1 MAASIFT
8 SNVKRAIR
16 GARAL
21 RAGTVTVNS
30 FGEGDIS
37 TPFGG
42 FKNSGIGR
50 EKGIDGLKLYAQV
63 KSLYFGLHDKPLSV
77 AK

>member
-1 MAASIFT
+1 MT
-8 SNVKRAIR
+8 
-16 GARAL
+16 
-21 RAGTVTVNS
+21 
-30 FGEGDIS
+30 S

-63 KSLYFGLHDKPLSV
+63 KSMYFGLHEQPLAV